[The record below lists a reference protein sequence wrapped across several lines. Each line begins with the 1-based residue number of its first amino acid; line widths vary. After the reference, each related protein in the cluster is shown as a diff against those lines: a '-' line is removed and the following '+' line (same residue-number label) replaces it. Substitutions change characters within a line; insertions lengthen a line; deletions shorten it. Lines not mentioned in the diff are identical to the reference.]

1 MGAKTRFFA
10 ALKAGQMNVARDAA
24 ATMLQGAWRSKVA
37 RRRMLLKKA
46 EKERLREEGYAKKIQ
61 CRYRARLARKK
72 VEAIKQQKLMI
83 RKNIGALKFQV
94 SKSTLLIPI

>member
-1 MGAKTRFFA
+1 MKSMGAKARFFA
-10 ALKAGQMNVARDAA
+10 ALKSGQKDIAMDAA

-37 RRRMLLKKA
+37 RRKVAIQRA
-46 EKERLREEGYAKKIQ
+46 EKERLRQAGYAKKIQ

-72 VEAIKQQKLMI
+72 VEAIKLQKLEN

-94 SKSTLLIPI
+94 SCL